1 MHRWRKMWKEAC
13 CLLVQRC
20 CTRPDRSK
28 STRFHALMEKDVEKG
43 VLFAR
48 AETLYQPRL
57 VRTNTLSRT
66 YGDRLVKGRDG

>member
-1 MHRWRKMWKEAC
+1 
-13 CLLVQRC
+13 
-20 CTRPDRSK
+20 
-28 STRFHALMEKDVEKG
+28 MEKDVEKG

>member
-1 MHRWRKMWKEAC
+1 MERRGVCMLCRE
-13 CLLVQRC
+13 C